1 VRERNSALNRASGAL
16 KGLQRDLGT
25 CPEPERIVVEQIFS
39 LWLDLVLDVAG
50 EVGNLAAR
58 EPVASPYI
66 VGAPVPAERLVGRE
80 EVFEQIRAAW
90 AKQGQRDSL
99 VVYGHRRMGKTSVM
113 RNVLSLRDFRGDF
126 GADTGLAYLN
136 LQTVDWSLP
145 LSDLCHAI
153 TFALWRAAPNTCQEP
168 QPEQFE
174 QHPLAALRSFL
185 ARLGRTEPQRRY
197 ILVLDE
203 YELLDEQLPGEEAT
217 RFVTLLRGL
226 TQQYTWVV
234 VALVGLHALKERSA
248 SFYEAIYAWRPVR
261 ISFLDADE
269 VADVLQ
275 VENDAFPLSYRPE
288 ALGRIHWLTGGQ
300 PFLVQLMGDCL
311 VQGFIR
317 RLRAQIH
324 PPSSTLSED
333 NVESVVA
340 SGSLYE
346 LGAVYFRGIWEQ
358 AAEQPAGQH
367 PVLRALA
374 PHAGGLDRVRLEEDT
389 GLSAADLDS
398 ALQSLLNH
406 DVLITE
412 QDRYR
417 YSVELMRLWVAS
429 SGMDI
434 P

>member
-1 VRERNSALNRASGAL
+1 
-16 KGLQRDLGT
+16 
-25 CPEPERIVVEQIFS
+25 
-39 LWLDLVLDVAG
+39 
-50 EVGNLAAR
+50 
-58 EPVASPYI
+58 
-66 VGAPVPAERLVGRE
+66 
-80 EVFEQIRAAW
+80 
-90 AKQGQRDSL
+90 
-99 VVYGHRRMGKTSVM
+99 
-113 RNVLSLRDFRGDF
+113 
-126 GADTGLAYLN
+126 
-136 LQTVDWSLP
+136 
-145 LSDLCHAI
+145 
-153 TFALWRAAPNTCQEP
+153 
-168 QPEQFE
+168 
-174 QHPLAALRSFL
+174 
-185 ARLGRTEPQRRY
+185 
-197 ILVLDE
+197 
-203 YELLDEQLPGEEAT
+203 
-217 RFVTLLRGL
+217 VTLLRGL

-275 VENDAFPLSYRPE
+275 VEDDAFPLSYRPE

-311 VQGFIR
+311 VQGFNR

-324 PPSSTLSED
+324 LPSSTLSED
-333 NVESVVA
+333 DVESVVA